1 MSYSLIIPPDLVV
14 RLYFVRERTGVS
26 IRKQILDAV
35 KKHLDNYQEW
45 REAAE
50 SRGHSALQ
58 NLNGKLAHIGRG
70 GQNR

>member
-14 RLYFVRERTGVS
+14 RLYFVREKTGVS
-26 IRKQILDAV
+26 IRRQILDSIR
-35 KKHLDNYQEW
+35 KHLDDYQAWKE
-45 REAAE
+45 RAE
-50 SRGHSALQ
+50 SRRHSALQ